1 MLPAEG
7 TEHKGSEVGTNA
19 ENREK
24 THVAEGG
31 AGTGEGRSE
40 TAEPAVHGLVG
51 WGTGE
56 DLDFKKKKEVMSAQE
71 QCAHWHQDLGL

>member
-24 THVAEGG
+24 THVAGGG

-40 TAEPAVHGLVG
+40 TGRASCTRSCGLG
-51 WGTGE
+51 HRRGSG
-56 DLDFKKKKEVMSAQE
+56 LQKKKKEVMSAQE
-71 QCAHWHQDLGL
+71 Q